1 MAVNDTPSDREEPR
15 GPRYTTLGI
24 NLAGRRCLVVGGG
37 RIGSR
42 KAATL
47 AAGGAEVTVV
57 APAISAALQDLVAD
71 GRARWQPS
79 GYDAG
84 MLQGAALVVAAT
96 ADEAL
101 NLRIAA
107 DAAELGI
114 LCCNVSSASR
124 SQVIFPAL
132 LDDGEITVAVHSHG
146 RTCGRSKQLRDEIAA
161 WLREKER

>member
-1 MAVNDTPSDREEPR
+1 MANDNTPSDREEPQ

-47 AAGGAEVTVV
+47 ADGGAEVTVV
-57 APAISAALQDLVAD
+57 APAISAALEELVAA
-71 GRARWQPS
+71 GRVRWLPS

-84 MLQGAALVVAAT
+84 MLPGAVLVVAAT

-107 DAAELGI
+107 DAAARGI

-124 SQVIFPAL
+124 SEVIFPAL
-132 LDDGEITVAVHSHG
+132 LDDDEITVAVHSHG
-146 RTCGRSKQLRDEIAA
+146 RKCGRSKQFRDEIAA